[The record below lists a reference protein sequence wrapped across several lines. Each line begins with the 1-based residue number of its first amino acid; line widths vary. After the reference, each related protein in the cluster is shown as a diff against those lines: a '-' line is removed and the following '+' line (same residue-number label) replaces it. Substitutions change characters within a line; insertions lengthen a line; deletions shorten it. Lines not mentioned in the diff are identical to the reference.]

1 MKDSSTRVHAVLEEL
16 REGFLLFDG
25 AMGTMLQQRGVGPG
39 QLPELLNLS
48 DPELVTDIHREYV
61 AAGCQVITANTFG
74 ANALKLAD
82 SGYTVDQVVSAG
94 IACAKAAGAPYVAL
108 DLGPT
113 GQLLQPMGTLSF
125 EEAYQLYAEQV
136 TAGLEAGADLI
147 LIETISDLYEAK
159 AAILAAREQSDL
171 PVFCTL
177 TFEEGQRTFIGAD
190 PLTAAVALNAWGV
203 DALGVNCSLGPNELL
218 PVVESL
224 LEYAKIPVMVQAN
237 AGLPRE
243 EAGRTVYDISPESYA
258 AAVERM
264 LDTGVRIVGGC
275 CGTTPVYMKR
285 LHELLE
291 GRKPVAVTPRR
302 ITACCSGTTA
312 RVLDGRISVIGER
325 INPTGKKRLKEA
337 LREGRM
343 DYIIGEAIDQ
353 TAAGADLLD
362 INVGLPELDEPRM
375 LAGVIRE
382 VQGVTALPLQIDSSD
397 PAAIEAGVRCYCG
410 KPVINSV
417 NGKKESM
424 EQIFPIVKKY
434 GALVVGL
441 TLDEGGI
448 PPTAEERFAI
458 AKRIW
463 ETAKAYGIPEEDLL
477 IDCLV
482 LTASAQQDQVLET
495 LKAIKL
501 VKSRLGLKT
510 VLGVSNVSFGL
521 PARPLLNSVYLAAA
535 FGAGLDAPIL
545 NPLSPDMMR
554 VVDTF
559 RVLNG
564 EDRDAA
570 AYIERY
576 ADFQTDGPAA
586 APPTAFSDGSQDT
599 AAAFPGPPAGLTL
612 YDCIVQGRKDEAGE
626 KVKALLQE
634 QSALQIIDEQFVPA
648 LDYVGDRFEKGKIF
662 LPQLM
667 QSAQAVKTAFA
678 IIKEAQTGEKQAA
691 KGKILLATVQG
702 DIHDIGKNIVKMM
715 LENYGYDVVDLGK
728 DVPVEQVVEE
738 TLRQDIRLVGLS
750 ALMTTTVKNMQ
761 ETIEALRRA
770 GAGCKVMVGGAV
782 LNEEYAKMVGA
793 DYYAKDA
800 QASVRIAAAF
810 FGE

>member
-1 MKDSSTRVHAVLEEL
+1 MKNSSTRIHGILEEL
-16 REGFLLFDG
+16 QGGFLLFDG

-39 QLPELLNLS
+39 QLPELLNLT
-48 DPELVTDIHREYV
+48 DPGLITDIHRKYV
-61 AAGCQVITANTFG
+61 AAGCRVITANTFG
-74 ANALKLAD
+74 ANALKLSD
-82 SGYTVDQVVSAG
+82 SGRTVAEVVAAG
-94 IACAKAAGAPYVAL
+94 IACAKASGAPYVAL

-125 EEAYQLYAEQV
+125 EEAYDLYAQQV
-136 TAGLEAGADLI
+136 TAGRDAGADLI

-190 PLTAAVALNAWGV
+190 PLTAAVCLNAWGV
-203 DALGVNCSLGPNELL
+203 DALGVNCSLGPKELL
-218 PVVESL
+218 PVVERL
-224 LEYAKIPVMVQAN
+224 LEYAKVPVMVQAN

-243 EAGRTVYDISPESYA
+243 EDGRTVYDISPADYA
-258 AAVERM
+258 AAVEKM
-264 LDTGVRIVGGC
+264 LDAGVRIVGGC
-275 CGTTPVYMKR
+275 CGTTPAYMKR
-285 LHELLE
+285 LHELLR
-291 GRKPVAVTPRR
+291 GRKPVSLAPRR
-302 ITACCSGTTA
+302 ITACCSGTAA
-312 RVLDGRISVIGER
+312 RVLDGRVSVIGER

-337 LREGRM
+337 LRERRM

-353 TAAGADLLD
+353 TEAGADLLD
-362 INVGLPELDEPRM
+362 INVGLPELDEPEM
-375 LAGVIRE
+375 LAAVIRE

-417 NGKKESM
+417 NGKRENM

-458 AKRIW
+458 AQRIL
-463 ETAKAYGIPEEDLL
+463 ETAKGYGIPEEDIL

-545 NPLSPDMMR
+545 NPMSADMMR
-554 VVDTF
+554 MVDTF

-564 EDRDAA
+564 EDPDAA
-570 AYIERY
+570 AYIEKY
-576 ADFQTDGPAA
+576 TGFETGGTA
-586 APPTAFSDGSQDT
+586 APLPADGSQG
-599 AAAFPGPPAGLTL
+599 AAATGAATAAGLTL
-612 YDCIVQGRKDEAGE
+612 YDCIVQGRRDEAGE
-626 KVKALLQE
+626 KVKALLKE
-634 QSALQIIDEQFVPA
+634 QTALQIIDEQFVPA

-667 QSAQAVKTAFA
+667 QSAQAVKTAFE
-678 IIKEAQTGEKQAA
+678 IIKGAQTGEKQAS

-728 DVPVEQVVEE
+728 DVPVGRVVEE
-738 TLRQDIRLVGLS
+738 TLRQNIRLVGLS
-750 ALMTTTVKNMQ
+750 ALMTTTVKSMQ

-770 GAGCKVMVGGAV
+770 GADCKVMVGGAV

-800 QASVRIAAAF
+800 QASVRIAGAF